1 MQWQQAL
8 LMTQRGPDG
17 TKKENLDIFLRCAG
31 RWPNIDFASPAD
43 FEVRDIFDSD
53 ERAL

>member
-1 MQWQQAL
+1 MQWQQAS
-8 LMTQRGPDG
+8 LMTQRGPDEPG
-17 TKKENLDIFLRCAG
+17 KENLDIFLRSAG
-31 RWPNIDFASPAD
+31 RWPHIDFASPAD